1 MKIIVEVRHVYGE
14 RRVYPHCEKSKLFA
28 SIAGTKTLTDHT
40 LCQIKA
46 LGYWVEVEQ
55 VEWV

>member
-14 RRVYPHCEKSKLFA
+14 RKVYPHCAKARAFA
-28 SIAGTKTLTDHT
+28 KIAGTKTLTDQT
-40 LCQIKA
+40 LKHIKE